1 VIASDV
7 GGVSDLIQ
15 DGKNGFLF
23 PMGDGEA
30 LQQVMQRVIDQ
41 PELISRLRE
50 GVKLISIDEYADTVL
65 EKYTAKVKVNEVR

>member
-1 VIASDV
+1 
-7 GGVSDLIQ
+7 
-15 DGKNGFLF
+15 
-23 PMGDGEA
+23 
-30 LQQVMQRVIDQ
+30 VIDQ